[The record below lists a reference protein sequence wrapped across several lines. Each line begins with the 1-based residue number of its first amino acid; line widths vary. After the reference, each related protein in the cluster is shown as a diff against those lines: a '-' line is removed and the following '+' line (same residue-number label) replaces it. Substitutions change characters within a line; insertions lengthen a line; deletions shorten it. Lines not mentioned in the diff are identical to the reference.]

1 MSHGLQ
7 SSPHTTH
14 TAVLPNPP
22 TNLVIS
28 RVQGNTVSLSWD
40 PPTGSLFTDYHIQY
54 RPVQVKIFG
63 ELLKNIRQIFKKYS
77 GGCDERA
84 ARLDPCQQR
93 AAERVL
99 LRAAG
104 PYTR

>member
-54 RPVQVKIFG
+54 RPVQVKIFTKKY
-63 ELLKNIRQIFKKYS
+63 LTDLKNI
-77 GGCDERA
+77 
-84 ARLDPCQQR
+84 
-93 AAERVL
+93 
-99 LRAAG
+99 
-104 PYTR
+104 